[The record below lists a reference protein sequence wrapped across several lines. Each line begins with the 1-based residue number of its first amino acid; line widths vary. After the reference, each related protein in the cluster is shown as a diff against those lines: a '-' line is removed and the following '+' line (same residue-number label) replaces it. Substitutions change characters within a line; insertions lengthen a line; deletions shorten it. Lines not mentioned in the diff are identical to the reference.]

1 MPADNPPLPQLKI
14 MPSFSVLRVPSAGST
29 ILIAV
34 VDADNDAHSGNPPY
48 YNGYKMENLKTNW
61 KLPGKTKNP
70 RSQQEIGCEEIENIL
85 KTAGFILFFLKKI
98 VLSPA
103 AIQNFAGRWG
113 NKNVQQSENRWTS
126 L

>member
-1 MPADNPPLPQLKI
+1 
-14 MPSFSVLRVPSAGST
+14 
-29 ILIAV
+29 
-34 VDADNDAHSGNPPY
+34 
-48 YNGYKMENLKTNW
+48 MENLKRNW

-70 RSQQEIGCEEIENIL
+70 RSQRKIGCEEIENIL
-85 KTAGFILFFLKKI
+85 KTAGFILLFLKKI
-98 VLSPA
+98 ALSPA

>member
-1 MPADNPPLPQLKI
+1 M
-14 MPSFSVLRVPSAGST
+14 VE
-29 ILIAV
+29 ILLIV
-34 VDADNDAHSGNPPY
+34 NR
-48 YNGYKMENLKTNW
+48 YKMENLKTKW
-61 KLPGKTKNP
+61 KLPEKAKNP

-113 NKNVQQSENRWTS
+113 NKNVQQSENCWTS